1 MVRCKALE
9 ILRVASRR
17 IRSDSCHA
25 DELVSRPE
33 AYFWVAAMTKDE
45 GNAGDGR
52 FSATC

>member
-1 MVRCKALE
+1 MARCKALE

-33 AYFWVAAMTKDE
+33 AYLWYAATKKDE
-45 GNAGDGR
+45 GNAADGR
-52 FSATC
+52 F